1 METWGVNAKRVLL
14 FTVVYIVTPLQRLK
28 LKPTLPK
35 KFPKNFS
42 GNFLAKPN

>member
-28 LKPTLPK
+28 LKP